1 MISHV
6 WDRNWVFKSWVEE
19 GPDPDGNTGILEDW
33 DPLWPSVSLSK
44 RAEKNGGGCGE
55 EDGVGGDLTGE
66 TGPNFKGGLGKED
79 EDSSGRDTRQTQK
92 DT

>member
-1 MISHV
+1 M
-6 WDRNWVFKSWVEE
+6 
-19 GPDPDGNTGILEDW
+19 
-33 DPLWPSVSLSK
+33 SLSK